1 MPKIDL
7 VAMAE
12 ENRTGY
18 PPQFADLVAGRFRKR
33 IARAGGLT
41 QFGVNLC
48 RLAPGAASS
57 QRHWHKAE
65 DELVFILEGEAT
77 LVEDEGETIL
87 HPGDAATFKAGVP
100 NGHHIV
106 NRSGRDIL
114 ILEIGTRS
122 QNDSGEYSDIDM
134 VFVSKGGAVRYLRKD
149 GQAY

>member
-1 MPKIDL
+1 MPKIDIAAL
-7 VAMAE
+7 TE
-12 ENRTGY
+12 ENSTGY
-18 PPQFADLVAGRFRKR
+18 PAQFAGLVAGRFRKR
-33 IARAGGLT
+33 IARVGGLT

-65 DELVFILEGEAT
+65 DELVFVLQGEAT

-87 HPGDAATFKAGVP
+87 KPGDAAAFKAGVP
-100 NGHHIV
+100 NGHHII

-122 QNDSGEYSDIDM
+122 QNDSGEYPDIDLA
-134 VFVSKGGAVRYLRKD
+134 FINDDGAVRYLRKD
-149 GQAY
+149 GTPY

>member
-7 VAMAE
+7 AAMAE

-65 DELVFILEGEAT
+65 DELVFVLEGEAT

-87 HPGDAATFKAGVP
+87 KPGDAAAFKAGVP

-114 ILEIGTRS
+114 ILEIGTLS

-134 VFVSKGGAVRYLRKD
+134 VFVSEGGAVRYLRKD
-149 GQAY
+149 GKPY